1 MPPPLRPAVLALLV
15 ALASGCRAERPPPGI
30 TVLIEAPPESL
41 DSRLTLSATG
51 QRIAQLITPG
61 LVTFDDSST
70 PVPDLAESFRELSPT
85 LMEFTLRPGLT
96 FHDGSALTAEDVKA
110 TYDSMGDAA
119 LASPRAERYAAVE
132 RVTVVDAR
140 TVRFHLRRPYAPLL
154 AELSLGILP
163 AGRAPAAGKEEQGRA
178 PIGAGPFRF
187 ESQPDEDH
195 LTLVPFA
202 GHHQG
207 APAIPRLHFRVVRDE
222 TTRVLELLKGRA
234 DLVLNALSPAV
245 LPALEREPSLRLLTK
260 PGTGFAYLG
269 LNLRGGP
276 LTDVRVRRALCHLVD
291 VEPLVTYKFH
301 GLAEPAQSLLPRTHW
316 AWAPVTGCRYDPE
329 QAARLLDEAGYPDPD
344 GPGGAPRL
352 RLQLKTS
359 TDRFRRSVALVLQE
373 QLARGGVAVE
383 VRSLEFGTFFN
394 DIRRGNFEL
403 FTLKW
408 ASVIEPDLLR
418 GAYHSGSVPTEANH
432 WGGFNRGALKDEA
445 LDALLDEASRVSRP
459 EREALYARAQERV
472 DALLPVVPLWHESSV
487 AVASQRLQDFEPSAH
502 GMFTPLARA
511 RMVEP

>member
-1 MPPPLRPAVLALLV
+1 MSPQLRHAVLAILV
-15 ALASGCRAERPPPGI
+15 ALVPGCRTERPPPGI

-41 DSRLTLSATG
+41 DSRLALSATG

-61 LVTFDDSST
+61 LIVCDDSGT
-70 PVPDLAESFRELSPT
+70 PVPELAESFRELSPT
-85 LMEFTLRPGLT
+85 LVELTLRPGLT

-110 TYDSMGDAA
+110 TYDSLWDKAI
-119 LASPRAERYAAVE
+119 ASPRAERYAAVE
-132 RVTVVDAR
+132 RVEAVDAR
-140 TVRFHLRRPYAPLL
+140 TVRFHLRRPFAPLL
-154 AELSLGILP
+154 ADLSLGIIP
-163 AGRAPAAGKEEQGRA
+163 AERVSGSGKEAQGRA

-202 GHHQG
+202 DHYRG

-245 LPALEREPSLRLLTK
+245 LPALEREPSLRILEK
-260 PGTGFAYLG
+260 PGTGLAYLG
-269 LNLRGGP
+269 FNLRAGP
-276 LTDVRVRRALCHLVD
+276 LADARVRRALCHLVD
-291 VEPLVTYKFH
+291 VGPLVTYKFH
-301 GLAEPAQSLLPRTHW
+301 GLAEPANGMLPRTHW
-316 AWAPVTGCRYDPE
+316 AWAPIAGCRYDPQE
-329 QAARLLDEAGYPDPD
+329 AARLLDEAGFPDPD
-344 GPGGAPRL
+344 GPGGKPRL
-352 RLQLKTS
+352 TLQLKTS

-394 DIRRGNFEL
+394 DVRRGNFEL

-408 ASVIEPDLLR
+408 ASIIEPDLMR
-418 GAYHSGSVPTEANH
+418 SAYHSGSVPSEANH
-432 WGGFNRGALKDEA
+432 WGGFNRGALRDEA
-445 LDALLDEASRVSRP
+445 LDVLLDEASRAPTS
-459 EREALYARAQERV
+459 ERRELYKRIQERLDTLV
-472 DALLPVVPLWHESSV
+472 PVVPLWHEHSV
-487 AVASQRLQDFEPSAH
+487 AVASKRLEGFEPSAH
-502 GMFTPLARA
+502 GLFLPLARA

>member
-1 MPPPLRPAVLALLV
+1 MAPPLRPLVLALLV
-15 ALASGCRAERPPPGI
+15 ALIPGCRSERPPPGI
-30 TVLIEAPPESL
+30 TVLIESPPESL

-51 QRIAQLITPG
+51 QRLAQLITPG
-61 LVTFDDSST
+61 LIISDDSGT

-85 LMEFTLRPGLT
+85 LVEFTLRPGLT

-110 TYDSMGDAA
+110 TYDSLWDAA
-119 LASPRAERYAAVE
+119 IASPRAERFAALE
-132 RVTVVDAR
+132 RVEVVDAR
-140 TVRFHLRRPYAPLL
+140 TVRFHLRRPYTPLITD
-154 AELSLGILP
+154 LSLGILP
-163 AGRAPAAGKEEQGRA
+163 AERVSAADKEAQGRA

-187 ESQPDEDH
+187 DSQPDEDH
-195 LTLVPFA
+195 LTLAPFA
-202 GHHQG
+202 GHYRG
-207 APAIPRLHFRVVRDE
+207 APAIPRLYFRVVRDE

-245 LPALEREPSLRLLTK
+245 LPALEREPSLRILTK
-260 PGTGFAYLG
+260 AGTGFAYLG
-269 LNLRGGP
+269 FNLRTGP
-276 LTDVRVRRALCHLVD
+276 LADERVRQALCHLVD
-291 VEPLVTYKFH
+291 VGPLVHYKFH
-301 GLAEPAQSLLPRTHW
+301 GLATAANGMLPRSHW
-316 AWAPVTGCRYDPE
+316 AWAPVEGCRYDPAE
-329 QAARLLDEAGYPDPD
+329 AARLLDAAGYPDPD

-352 RLQLKTS
+352 SLQLKTS

-408 ASVIEPDLLR
+408 ASVIEPDLMR
-418 GAYHSGSVPTEANH
+418 SAYHSGGVPSEANH
-432 WGGFNRGALKDEA
+432 WGGFNRGALRDEA
-445 LDALLDEASRVSRP
+445 LDALLDEASRVSTP
-459 EREALYARAQERV
+459 ERKALYARIQERLDTLV
-472 DALLPVVPLWHESSV
+472 PVVPLWHEDSV
-487 AVASQRLQDFEPSAH
+487 AVASRRLQDFEPSAH

>member
-1 MPPPLRPAVLALLV
+1 MSPPLRHTVLALLV
-15 ALASGCRAERPPPGI
+15 ALVPGCRAERPPPGI

-61 LVTFDDSST
+61 LIVCDDSGT
-70 PVPDLAESFRELSPT
+70 PVPELAESFRELSPT
-85 LMEFTLRPGLT
+85 LVELTLRPGLT

-110 TYDSMGDAA
+110 TYDSMWDKAI
-119 LASPRAERYAAVE
+119 ASPRAERYAAVE
-132 RVTVVDAR
+132 RVEVVDAR
-140 TVRFHLRRPYAPLL
+140 TVRFHLRRPFAPLL
-154 AELSLGILP
+154 ADLSLGIVP
-163 AGRAPAAGKEEQGRA
+163 AERASGAGKEAQGRA

-195 LTLVPFA
+195 LTLVPFE
-202 GHHQG
+202 GHHRG
-207 APAIPRLHFRVVRDE
+207 APAIPRLYFRVVRDE

-245 LPALEREPSLRLLTK
+245 LPALEREPSLRVLQK

-269 LNLRGGP
+269 FNLRAGP
-276 LTDVRVRRALCHLVD
+276 LADARVRRALCHLVD
-291 VEPLVTYKFH
+291 VGPLVTYKFH
-301 GLAEPAQSLLPRTHW
+301 GLAEPANGLLPRNHW
-316 AWAPVTGCRYDPE
+316 AWAPVAGCRYDPQE
-329 QAARLLDEAGYPDPD
+329 AARLLDEAGYPDPD
-344 GPGGAPRL
+344 GPRGKPRL
-352 RLQLKTS
+352 TLQLKTS
-359 TDRFRRSVALVLQE
+359 TDRFRRSVGLVLQE

-394 DIRRGNFEL
+394 DVRRGNFEL

-408 ASVIEPDLLR
+408 ASIIEPDLMR
-418 GAYHSGSVPTEANH
+418 SAYHSGSVPSEANH
-432 WGGFNRGALKDEA
+432 WGGFNRGALRDEA
-445 LDALLDEASRVSRP
+445 LDVLLDEASRAPTP
-459 EREALYARAQERV
+459 ERRALYTRVQERLDELV
-472 DALLPVVPLWHESSV
+472 PVVPLWHEHSV
-487 AVASQRLQDFEPSAH
+487 AVASKRLEGFEPSAH

>member
-1 MPPPLRPAVLALLV
+1 MPPLLRPVVLALLV
-15 ALASGCRAERPPPGI
+15 ALVPGCRAERPPPGI

-41 DSRLTLSATG
+41 DDRLTLSAMG

-61 LVTFDDSST
+61 LVTLDDTST

-85 LMEFTLRPGLT
+85 LVELTLRPGLT

-110 TYDSMGDAA
+110 TYDSMWDPAI
-119 LASPRAERYAAVE
+119 ASPRAERYAAIE
-132 RVTVVDAR
+132 RVEAVDAR
-140 TVRFHLRRPYAPLL
+140 TVRLHLRRPYAPLL
-154 AELSLGILP
+154 AELSMGILP
-163 AGRAPAAGKEEQGRA
+163 AERASGAGKEAQGRA

-202 GHHQG
+202 GHYNG
-207 APAIPRLHFRVVRDE
+207 APAIPRLRFRVVRDE

-260 PGTGFAYLG
+260 AGTGFAYLG
-269 LNLRGGP
+269 FNLRNGP
-276 LTDVRVRRALCHLVD
+276 LADERVRRALCHLVD

-301 GLAEPAQSLLPRTHW
+301 GLAVPANGMMPRTHW
-316 AWAPVTGCRYDPE
+316 AWAPVAGCRYDPKE
-329 QAARLLDEAGYPDPD
+329 AARLLDEAGYPDPD

-352 RLQLKTS
+352 TFQLKTS

-383 VRSLEFGTFFN
+383 VRSLEFGTFFS

-408 ASVIEPDLLR
+408 ASVIEPDLMR
-418 GAYHSGSVPTEANH
+418 SAYHSGNVPTAANH
-432 WGGFNRGALKDEA
+432 WGGFNRGALRDEA
-445 LDALLDEASRVSRP
+445 LDALLDEASRVSTP
-459 EREALYARAQERV
+459 ERKVLYSQVQERL
-472 DALLPVVPLWHESSV
+472 DTLMPVVPLWHESSV
-487 AVASQRLQDFEPSAH
+487 AVASRRLQDFEPSAH
-502 GMFTPLARA
+502 GRFTPLARA